1 MDSVGIE
8 DIKVTKLQKILVA
21 GGDVSHAMKNNSVGF
36 VGFGEAYF
44 SFILPGAV
52 KAWKRHLRMTL
63 NLIVPKGNVGFV
75 FIDGNNSVRVLR
87 VGENNYSRLTI
98 PPGIWFGFKGLS
110 SEESLILNIADIKH
124 DEGEVDRMKIEDI
137 NFDWSSLS

>member
-1 MDSVGIE
+1 MDPIGIE
-8 DIKVTKLQKILVA
+8 DIKVTKLQRILVA
-21 GGDVSHAMKNNSVGF
+21 GGDVSHAMKNNSAGF

-75 FIDGNNSVRVLR
+75 FIDSNNSVRVLT
-87 VGENNYSRLTI
+87 VGEENYSRLTI

-124 DEGEVDRMKIEDI
+124 DEGEIDRMRIEDI
-137 NFDWSSLS
+137 NFDWSSLL

>member
-1 MDSVGIE
+1 MDPVSIE
-8 DIKVTKLQKILVA
+8 EIKVTKLQRILVA
-21 GGDVSHAMKNNSVGF
+21 GGDVSHAMKNNSAGF

-44 SFILPGAV
+44 SFILPGSV

-75 FIDGNNSVRVLR
+75 FVDSNNSVRVLR
-87 VGENNYSRLTI
+87 VGEDNYSRLTI

-110 SEESLILNIADIKH
+110 SEKSLILNIADIRH
-124 DEGEVDRMKIEDI
+124 DEGEVDRMRSEDI
-137 NFDWSSLS
+137 NFDWSSLL